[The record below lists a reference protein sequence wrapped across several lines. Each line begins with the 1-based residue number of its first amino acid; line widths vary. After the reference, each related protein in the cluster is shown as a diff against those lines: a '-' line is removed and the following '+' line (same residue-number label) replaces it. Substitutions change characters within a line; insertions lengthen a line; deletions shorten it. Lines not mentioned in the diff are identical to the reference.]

1 MPKVNCHYLFSDAAG
16 LCCFSSSPSP
26 AMVVRIGSGRLRLP
40 AGLEEFGEILW
51 IMSSSKLEAILPR
64 LFHAGMA
71 AKIQPPMRRP
81 STFLLRKLDGTLPPS
96 GLVPGGLVT
105 DVGRR
110 ITPEGSQRAARSRS
124 SAATPGGRRRP
135 VAEAPRSLIA

>member
-1 MPKVNCHYLFSDAAG
+1 
-16 LCCFSSSPSP
+16 
-26 AMVVRIGSGRLRLP
+26 MVVRIGSGRLRLP

-71 AKIQPPMRRP
+71 AKIQPPIRRP
-81 STFLLRKLDGTLPPS
+81 STILLRKLDDTLPPS
-96 GLVPGGLVT
+96 GLVPSGLVAA
-105 DVGRR
+105 VGRR

-124 SAATPGGRRRP
+124 SAATPVGRRRP
-135 VAEAPRSLIA
+135 VEEAPRSLIA